1 MDRAFVD
8 TDIILDLLAERNPF
22 YKSAAILFS
31 KADRGDI
38 TLCVSTLS
46 FSNTHFLLRKN
57 FSERESRKIL
67 MGFKT
72 LVHVLA
78 TTDKV
83 IDRALAS
90 GFSDFE
96 DAVQYYTASE
106 NNVNLLLTRNL
117 KDYKLAKIPVMTAEA
132 YIKTIGS

>member
-46 FSNTHFLLRKN
+46 FANTHFLLRKK

-72 LVHVLA
+72 LVHILA